1 MSLKYFNLIY
11 PISFCNEQGNFD
23 LTMNGSEL
31 ASIVRGSFVMQISA
45 NGPCN

>member
-1 MSLKYFNLIY
+1 MSSKYFNLIY
-11 PISFCNEQGNFD
+11 LVSFCNEQGNFD

-31 ASIVRGSFVMQISA
+31 ARIVHGSFVMQILA

>member
-1 MSLKYFNLIY
+1 MSSEYFNLIY
-11 PISFCNEQGNFD
+11 LVSFCNEQGNFD

-31 ASIVRGSFVMQISA
+31 ARIVPGGFGMQIST

>member
-11 PISFCNEQGNFD
+11 LVSFYNEQENFD
-23 LTMNGSEL
+23 LTMNGAEL
-31 ASIVRGSFVMQISA
+31 ARMVDGSFVMQISA